1 MFSVRKVFSPAVGGV
16 LRQFFRCRENV
27 RLGSTYRAAI
37 LTEFNKI
44 PKIEMIKVQENLF
57 PGQVKV
63 GVHFCSLNDTDVRI
77 LEGTENVE
85 LPLVPGCEFSGEI
98 VAVDPDNRL
107 DFKVGDRVVALRG
120 FHTSGGGLASEVVLS
135 EFDCF
140 PIGNISLKDAAI
152 LPYGHGTAMLAFS
165 KYCPLNEND
174 PVIVIAGPGGL
185 GLGAIEVASS
195 VFRAHV
201 IGICDT
207 QDSSI
212 LIRDEG
218 AFQTICMSEGYA
230 KIYRFLKN
238 ALGNRRAR
246 CIYDAVGGE
255 ALRLLEDFID
265 PQNGCILTAYPL
277 FNREAFQASTPEYN
291 VKPKDRLDRAEIDKL
306 PPIHERIQH
315 VDLYSYQYSDR
326 DFFREIIE
334 ETLSLHSEDLISAHV
349 SKIFTLD
356 DLDDA
361 VEFIKKKKCTG
372 KVLIDLKEG
381 KTKPKDDSD
390 ESDNEDKRKD

>member
-120 FHTSGGGLASEVVLS
+120 FRTSGGGLA
-135 EFDCF
+135 
-140 PIGNISLKDAAI
+140 
-152 LPYGHGTAMLAFS
+152 
-165 KYCPLNEND
+165 
-174 PVIVIAGPGGL
+174 
-185 GLGAIEVASS
+185 
-195 VFRAHV
+195 R
-201 IGICDT
+201 
-207 QDSSI
+207 
-212 LIRDEG
+212 